1 MRETPGQGLL
11 LLLASVALL
20 VLPVCAAVAQDLG
33 SNVSDTIKPVSG
45 EISPDAPVRGTLY
58 LRKGQANLLRYRFSV
73 PEDAFAVRFHL
84 AEVGQDLDLIVRNPD
99 GRLLHYSEEPD
110 YNESLFVSRL
120 SAPPLSSGEHVL
132 EVAYQ
137 LPSLPE
143 RGGKTVSQV
152 SFRLSMTTVEAR
164 VSQRLRPNTT
174 LRDTLKPEDGMARFY
189 EVEVPRDA
197 NALRIDI
204 SDTDGDVDLFV
215 TSGESTALPFEA
227 DHVSQSLLAREHL
240 VITPASNPPLLA
252 GAYTITVLDQVGSEF
267 ETPFSVRAGFDAT
280 PPEALRALP
289 DFEPPASTGERML
302 DSTVELITGSGS
314 LGSGVLV
321 SPAGHILTNWHV
333 VRDPGGA
340 SDKRI
345 YVAVTEDSAR
355 PPTEAFRARV
365 IDHRED
371 RDLALLQIVGDLYG
385 HRLPEDYRFPSLAMG
400 DDRALEIGDALGLI
414 GFPRVGGTGSRASV
428 TYSSGAVG
436 GFEARP
442 YGRVIK
448 TDADANQGNSGGAA
462 VNAAGELVGIPSHV
476 VGLEWGHVGYVQP
489 VSAVPDE
496 WLAQISRAGGVAP
509 RGDRSP

>member
-1 MRETPGQGLL
+1 
-11 LLLASVALL
+11 
-20 VLPVCAAVAQDLG
+20 VCAVVAQDFGLNG
-33 SNVSDTIKPVSG
+33 SNGAAPVAG
-45 EISPDAPVRGTLY
+45 EISPDASVRGTLY
-58 LRKGQANLLRYRFSV
+58 LRKGEANLLRYRFSV

-120 SAPPLSSGEHVL
+120 SAPPLSSGEHIL

-164 VSQRLRPNTT
+164 VSQRLKPDTT
-174 LRDTLKPEDGMARFY
+174 LHDTLKPEDGMARFY
-189 EVEVPRDA
+189 EVEVPREA
-197 NALRIDI
+197 AALRIDI
-204 SDTDGDVDLFV
+204 SHTDGDLDLFV
-215 TSGESTALPFEA
+215 SSGESTALPFEA

-240 VITPASNPPLLA
+240 VITPASTPPLE
-252 GAYTITVLDQVGSEF
+252 GGIYTITVLDQVGSEF
-267 ETPFSVRAGFDAT
+267 ETPFSLRAGFDAT

-289 DFEPPASTGERML
+289 NLDPPTGAVERML
-302 DSTVELITGSGS
+302 VSTVELITGSGS

-333 VRDPGGA
+333 VRDPGGG

-385 HRLPEDYRFPSLAMG
+385 HRIPEDYRFPFLAMG
-400 DDRALEIGDALGLI
+400 NDQALKIGDGVGLI
-414 GFPRVGGTGSRASV
+414 GFPRVGGTGSRVSV
-428 TYSSGAVG
+428 TYSTGAVG

-462 VNAAGELVGIPSHV
+462 VDAEGELVGIPSHV
-476 VGLEWGHVGYVQP
+476 VGLEWGHVGYIQP

-496 WLAQISRAGGVAP
+496 WLAQISRANGVVPA
-509 RGDRSP
+509 RR